1 MNLQKITF
9 GVFAGS
15 SLITIAAANYVIKA
29 QDKQLSKD
37 RIYMHTLID
46 VIETFSEHVPDEVQQ
61 RVMQEVSFNDLVNR
75 FNEGHAKL
83 FKFGRWRDANGS

>member
-1 MNLQKITF
+1 MNIQKVAF
-9 GVFAGS
+9 GVFVVS
-15 SLITIAAANYVIKA
+15 SLTTIAAANYVVKE

-46 VIETFSEHVPDEVQQ
+46 VIETFSEHVPEEIQQ
-61 RVMQEVSFNDLVNR
+61 KVMQEVSFNDLVNR

-83 FKFGRWRDANGS
+83 FKFGRWRDAN